1 MPHDVV
7 LNKVQVIERC
17 LRRVD
22 EEYGASPESLS
33 NFTKQDSIVLNI
45 QRACEASID
54 LAMHVV
60 AERGLG
66 LPQSSRA
73 AFELLC
79 GNGIIEPEQ
88 SRRLQAMVGF
98 RNIAIHG
105 YQAMNLTILQMIVE
119 KNLTDLKEF
128 AAVMLR
134 LS

>member
-22 EEYGASPESLS
+22 EEYGASPDSLR

-45 QRACEASID
+45 QRACAAAID
-54 LAMHVV
+54 MSMHVV

-66 LPQSSRA
+66 LPQSSRE

-79 GNGIIEPEQ
+79 RNGIIEPEL

-98 RNIAIHG
+98 RNIAVHD
-105 YQAMNLTILQMIVE
+105 YQTMNLTILQMIVE

-128 AAVMLR
+128 AAVLLR
-134 LS
+134 L